1 MIPYPIEV
9 NKVLNPTKMMQE
21 IHASSISVCV
31 IDVQVRGSISVVN
44 FKTTLS
50 DAERTIFFDIA
61 NNHDPT
67 LLAKQEPMDASIT
80 EVPDYAAGEV
90 DKSYRVQ
97 SWEVDITDSSA
108 EGPYAI
114 PIQFQYPV
122 VFLGGG
128 MGVNPDMRGDRCKFE
143 VHFSPQTGDVV
154 GQLIQNVEIGRTSV
168 NINAEAA
175 MNYVFKGFKFFI
187 TDGAAIVEE
196 LGEVLDKVGNTIIF
210 EKPITREWSAGAYI
224 KSYFELIPHFYFSS
238 SPFSL
243 PVGDNT
249 HRGMYVPKGGLSLF
263 KYWNDSK
270 VPKQTKPSLYME
282 FYI

>member
-9 NKVLNPTKMMQE
+9 NKVLNPVKMMQE
-21 IHASSISVCV
+21 IHASDISVCV

-44 FKTTLS
+44 FKASLS
-50 DAERTIFFDIA
+50 DIERDIFFAIVA
-61 NNHDPT
+61 AHDPS
-67 LLAKQEPMDASIT
+67 LLGEQEPVDASIT
-80 EVPDYAAGEV
+80 EVPDYAEGEV

-108 EGPYAI
+108 EGPYVI
-114 PIQFQYPV
+114 PIQFRYPV

-128 MGVNPDMRGDRCKFE
+128 MGVNQDMRGDRCKFE

-154 GQLIQNVEIGRTSV
+154 GQLIQNAEIGHTSV
-168 NINAEAA
+168 NVNTEAA
-175 MNYVFKGFKFFI
+175 MNYVFKGFKLFI
-187 TDGAAIVEE
+187 TDGAVVEE
-196 LGEVLDKVGNTIIF
+196 LGEVLDKIGNTIIF